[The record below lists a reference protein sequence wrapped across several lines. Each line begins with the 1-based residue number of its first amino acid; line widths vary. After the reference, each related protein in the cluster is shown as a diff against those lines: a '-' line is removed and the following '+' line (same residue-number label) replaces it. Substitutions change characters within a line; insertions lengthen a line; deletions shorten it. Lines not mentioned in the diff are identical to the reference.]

1 MSYMKKIAVFILVLT
16 LGSCGR
22 QSKCELAVSK
32 FDMDK
37 PYSEKLDFS
46 FCGFHPNYYR
56 LEISGN
62 MEGEILLQ
70 EYFKFKGNGKIDTLI
85 EGDYY
90 AQEFLFNYSPL
101 GEVKGELE
109 FKISLR

>member
-1 MSYMKKIAVFILVLT
+1 MNKIALLILVLS
-16 LGSCGR
+16 LVSCGR
-22 QSKCELAVSK
+22 LQKCELAVGK
-32 FDMDK
+32 FDLGK
-37 PYSEKLDFS
+37 PFSEKLDFS

-62 MEGEILLQ
+62 LEGEFLLQ
-70 EYFKFKGNGKIDTLI
+70 QYFKFKGNGKIDTLI

-101 GEVKGELE
+101 GKVEGDLEVR
-109 FKISLR
+109 ISLR